1 MAQRILLAEDE
12 PNIVTSLVFL
22 LERAG
27 FAIEA
32 YGNGSE
38 ALSAALASPPDIIVL
53 DRMLPGTDGLEV
65 LRKLRLDDGCR
76 NLPVIML
83 TAKGQQEDRDAAMA
97 AGASLF
103 ITKPF
108 ANADVVTAVNSFANN
123 RAD

>member
-1 MAQRILLAEDE
+1 MAKRILLAEDE

-27 FAIEA
+27 YAIDA
-32 YGNGSE
+32 YGNCSE